1 MSGPL
6 TGLRIIEMAGI
17 GPAPYACM
25 LLSDLGA
32 EVIRIDRTS
41 GGGLGGH
48 PGDITARG
56 RKSIAVDLKQ
66 PDGVKLVLQLL
77 ESADVLIECF
87 RPGVMEKL
95 GLGPDDC
102 AKRNPALVYGRMT
115 GWGQDGPMAKR
126 AGHDLNY
133 IAITGLLGSFGTAG
147 EAPPT
152 PLNVIGDLGGG
163 SMFLLLGVLAALLE
177 RKHSGVGQ
185 VVDAAICDGTTSLL
199 STIHGLRGIQFW
211 DLEREQNMLDG
222 GAPFYRSYLCK
233 DGRSM
238 SVGAIEPQFYAQL
251 LAILEIDLGG
261 SDYFSQMD
269 KAQWP
274 SRRAQMAARFLEKS
288 RDEWAV
294 LFEGSDAC
302 AAPVLDMEEAA
313 DYPHN
318 AFRKNL
324 VRRDNVLQSAPAP
337 RFSRTPGEIQHSPVA
352 EGANTI
358 AILNQLG
365 LGADHIDRLLSAG
378 VVKQVDGVNE

>member
-32 EVIRIDRTS
+32 EVIRVDRTS
-41 GGGLGGH
+41 GGGLGAH
-48 PGDITARG
+48 PGDVTARG
-56 RKSIAVDLKQ
+56 RKSIAVNLKS
-66 PDGVKLVLQLL
+66 PEGVEVVLQLL

-95 GLGPDDC
+95 GLGPEIC

-115 GWGQDGPMAKR
+115 GWGQDGPMAKQ

-133 IAITGLLGSFGTAG
+133 IAITGLLDSFGTAG

-177 RKHSGVGQ
+177 RKQSGLGQ
-185 VVDAAICDGTTSLL
+185 VVDAAICDGTVSLL
-199 STIHGLRGIQFW
+199 STIHGLKGIQYW
-211 DLEREQNMLDG
+211 DTEREQNLLDG

-233 DGRSM
+233 DGRSI
-238 SVGAIEPQFYAQL
+238 SVGAIEPQFYTQL
-251 LAILEIDLGG
+251 LTILDLDFGG
-261 SDYFSQMD
+261 SDYFAQMD

-274 SRRAQMAARFLEKS
+274 ARRAQMAARILEKT
-288 RDEWAV
+288 RDEWAA

-302 AAPVLDMEEAA
+302 VAPILDMDEAEHYA
-313 DYPHN
+313 HN
-318 AFRKNL
+318 VVRKNL

-352 EGANTI
+352 EGADTVSI
-358 AILNQLG
+358 MAG
-365 LGADHIDRLLSAG
+365 LGWNDDAIPQFLNSGVIKQAD
-378 VVKQVDGVNE
+378 

>member
-6 TGLRIIEMAGI
+6 TGLRVIEMAGI

-48 PGDITARG
+48 AGDVTARG
-56 RKSIAVDLKQ
+56 RKSIAVDLKSA
-66 PDGVKLVLQLL
+66 DGVEVVLQLL

-87 RPGVMEKL
+87 RPSVMEKL
-95 GLGPDDC
+95 GLGPSVC

-115 GWGQDGPMAKR
+115 GWGQDGPLAKQ

-133 IAITGLLGSFGTAG
+133 IAITGLLDSFGSPG

-163 SMFLLLGVLAALLE
+163 AMFLVFGVLAALLE
-177 RKHSGVGQ
+177 RKDSGVGQ
-185 VVDAAICDGTTSLL
+185 VVDAAICDGTLSLL
-199 STIHGLRGIQFW
+199 STIHGLKGIQYW
-211 DLEREQNMLDG
+211 DMQREQNMLDG

-233 DGRSM
+233 DGRSI

-251 LAILEIDLGG
+251 LNILQLDFGG
-261 SDYFSQMD
+261 SDYFAQMD

-274 SRRAQMAARFLEKS
+274 VRRAQMAAKFLEKT
-288 RDEWAV
+288 RDEWAA
-294 LFEGSDAC
+294 LFEATDAC
-302 AAPVLDMEEAA
+302 VAPVLDMDEAEH
-313 DYPHN
+313 YPHN
-318 AFRKNL
+318 AIRKNL
-324 VRRDNVLQSAPAP
+324 LRRDNVLQAAPAP

-352 EGANTI
+352 EGKDSVALLTS
-358 AILNQLG
+358 LG
-365 LGADHIDRLLSAG
+365 FNPERIDQLLSAA
-378 VVKQVDGVNE
+378 VIKQAD

>member
-6 TGLRIIEMAGI
+6 SGLRIIEMAGI

-32 EVIRIDRTS
+32 EVIRIDRVS
-41 GGGLGGH
+41 GGGLGAH
-48 PGDITARG
+48 PGDVTARG
-56 RKSIAVDLKQ
+56 RKSIAVNLKS
-66 PDGVKLVLQLL
+66 PEGVEVVLRLL

-95 GLGPDDC
+95 GLGPDIC
-102 AKRNPALVYGRMT
+102 AQRNPALVYGRMT
-115 GWGQDGPMAKR
+115 GWGQDGPMAKQ

-133 IAITGLLGSFGTAG
+133 IAITGLLDSFGTTG

-163 SMFLLLGVLAALLE
+163 SMFLLLGVLAALHE
-177 RKHSGVGQ
+177 RKQSGFGQ
-185 VVDAAICDGTTSLL
+185 VVDAAICDGTVSLL
-199 STIHGLRGIQFW
+199 STIYGLKGIQYW
-211 DLEREQNMLDG
+211 DTEREQNLLDG

-233 DGRSM
+233 DGRSI
-238 SVGAIEPQFYAQL
+238 SVGAIEPHFYAQL
-251 LAILEIDLGG
+251 LDILGLDFGG
-261 SDYFSQMD
+261 SDYLAQMD

-274 SRRAQMAARFLEKS
+274 ARRAQMAARLLEKT
-288 RDEWAV
+288 RDEWAA

-302 AAPVLDMEEAA
+302 VAPILDMDEAEHYA
-313 DYPHN
+313 HN
-318 AFRKNL
+318 AVRKNL

-352 EGANTI
+352 EGADTVSI
-358 AILNQLG
+358 MAG
-365 LGADHIDRLLSAG
+365 LGWDDDAITQFLNSG
-378 VVKQVDGVNE
+378 VIKQTD

>member
-1 MSGPL
+1 
-6 TGLRIIEMAGI
+6 
-17 GPAPYACM
+17 
-25 LLSDLGA
+25 
-32 EVIRIDRTS
+32 
-41 GGGLGGH
+41 
-48 PGDITARG
+48 
-56 RKSIAVDLKQ
+56 
-66 PDGVKLVLQLL
+66 
-77 ESADVLIECF
+77 
-87 RPGVMEKL
+87 MEKL

-133 IAITGLLGSFGTAG
+133 IAITGLLDSFGTAG

-177 RKHSGVGQ
+177 RKNSGVGQ

>member
-6 TGLRIIEMAGI
+6 TGFRIIEMAGI

-41 GGGLGGH
+41 GGGLGAH

-56 RKSIAVDLKQ
+56 RKSIAVDLKN
-66 PDGVKLVLQLL
+66 PDGVEVVLQLV
-77 ESADVLIECF
+77 ETADVLIECF

-102 AKRNPALVYGRMT
+102 AKRNKALIYGRMT
-115 GWGQDGPMAKR
+115 GWGQHGPLAKL

-133 IAITGLLGSFGTAG
+133 IAITGLLDGFGSAG

-177 RKHSGVGQ
+177 RKQSGVGQ
-185 VVDAAICDGTTSLL
+185 VIDAAICDGTVSLL

-211 DLEREQNMLDG
+211 ELEREQNMLDG

-238 SVGAIEPQFYAQL
+238 SVGAIEPQFYTQM
-251 LAILEIDLGG
+251 LAILDLDFGG
-261 SDYFSQMD
+261 SNYFSQMD
-269 KAQWP
+269 KTAWP
-274 SRRAQMAARFLEKS
+274 ARRAQMAAKFLEKT

-294 LFEGSDAC
+294 LFDGSDAC
-302 AAPVLDMEEAA
+302 VAPILDLEEAETF
-313 DYPHN
+313 PHN
-318 AFRKNL
+318 VARQNL

-337 RFSRTPGEIQHSPVA
+337 RFSRTPGQIQHAPVA
-352 EGANTI
+352 EGANS
-358 AILNQLG
+358 ASILASLG
-365 LGADHIDRLLSAG
+365 LEQNHIDQLLAG
-378 VVKQVDGVNE
+378 GVIKQAD

>member
-6 TGLRIIEMAGI
+6 SGLRIIEMAGI

-32 EVIRIDRTS
+32 EVIRIDRVS
-41 GGGLGGH
+41 GGGLGAH
-48 PGDITARG
+48 PGDVTARG
-56 RKSIAVDLKQ
+56 RKSIAVNLKS
-66 PDGVKLVLQLL
+66 PEGVEVVLQLL

-95 GLGPDDC
+95 GLGPDIC
-102 AKRNPALVYGRMT
+102 AQRNPALVYGRMT
-115 GWGQDGPMAKR
+115 GWGQDGPMAKQ

-133 IAITGLLGSFGTAG
+133 IAITGLLDSFGAAG

-177 RKHSGVGQ
+177 RKQSGFGQ
-185 VVDAAICDGTTSLL
+185 VVDAAICDGTVSLL
-199 STIHGLRGIQFW
+199 STIYGLKGIQYW
-211 DLEREQNMLDG
+211 DTEREQNLLDG

-233 DGRSM
+233 DGRSI
-238 SVGAIEPQFYAQL
+238 SVGAIEPHFYSQL
-251 LAILEIDLGG
+251 LDILGLDFGG
-261 SDYFSQMD
+261 SDYLAQMD

-274 SRRAQMAARFLEKS
+274 ARRAQMAARILEKT
-288 RDEWAV
+288 RDEWAA

-302 AAPVLDMEEAA
+302 VAPILDMDEAEHYA
-313 DYPHN
+313 HN
-318 AFRKNL
+318 AVRKNL

-352 EGANTI
+352 EGADTVSI
-358 AILNQLG
+358 MAG
-365 LGADHIDRLLSAG
+365 LGWDDDAITQFLNSG
-378 VVKQVDGVNE
+378 VIKQTD

>member
-6 TGLRIIEMAGI
+6 SGLRIIEMAGI

-32 EVIRIDRTS
+32 EVIRIDRVS
-41 GGGLGGH
+41 GGGLGAH
-48 PGDITARG
+48 PGDVTARG
-56 RKSIAVDLKQ
+56 RKSIAVNLKS
-66 PDGVKLVLQLL
+66 PEGVEVVLRLL

-95 GLGPDDC
+95 GLGPDIC
-102 AKRNPALVYGRMT
+102 AQRNPALVYGRMT
-115 GWGQDGPMAKR
+115 GWGQDGPMAKQ

-133 IAITGLLGSFGTAG
+133 IAITGLLDSFGTTG

-163 SMFLLLGVLAALLE
+163 SMFLLLGVLAALHE
-177 RKHSGVGQ
+177 RKQSGFGQ
-185 VVDAAICDGTTSLL
+185 VVDAAICDGTVSLL
-199 STIHGLRGIQFW
+199 STIYGLKGIQYW
-211 DLEREQNMLDG
+211 DTEREQNLLDG

-233 DGRSM
+233 DGRAI
-238 SVGAIEPQFYAQL
+238 SVGAIEPHFYAQL
-251 LAILEIDLGG
+251 LDILGLDFGG
-261 SDYFSQMD
+261 SDYLAQMD

-274 SRRAQMAARFLEKS
+274 ARRAQMAARLLEKT
-288 RDEWAV
+288 RDEWAA

-302 AAPVLDMEEAA
+302 VAPILDMDEAEHYA
-313 DYPHN
+313 HN
-318 AFRKNL
+318 AVRKNL

-352 EGANTI
+352 EGADTVSI
-358 AILNQLG
+358 MAG
-365 LGADHIDRLLSAG
+365 LGWDDDAITQFLNSG
-378 VVKQVDGVNE
+378 VIKQTD